1 MLSFN
6 PSVFHRLSCPEH
18 LRGTRSLRDGVYCV
32 TRGNI
37 EVEVSLEELLDVR
50 YGYLLVDVVSGELY
64 FVVEVSLT
72 SFVCSDDPSSR
83 NTNVQHYALA

>member
-18 LRGTRSLRDGVYCV
+18 LHGTRSLRDGVCCV
-32 TRGNI
+32 ARGNI

-50 YGYLLVDVVSGELY
+50 YGYLLVGVVSRELY
-64 FVVEVSLT
+64 PLVEVSLT
-72 SFVCSDDPSSR
+72 SCVFR
-83 NTNVQHYALA
+83 